1 MSWWRI
7 ISVSPGTPRS
17 AAPRLDVR
25 NAPCPAGSVSLRAVA
40 ARRRSVI
47 RSAESPACPAR
58 AAGVRGV
65 SMSSSRRS
73 SSTTARSTWEW
84 QKPATRSKSASP
96 SAFATERVS
105 GRRAAQDWK
114 RRERA
119 RRLRSAKSAGRRRGR
134 PPDSAVS
141 LTGDRAPGGHET
153 LGGLANHAREGRL
166 ARAGGDRGNRAR
178 KDVLEPGGGAV
189 DAELGDRRRAAEA
202 FVLANGLAEAFLG
215 SESVAQVVGD
225 LEGLSDTRAEFFPW
239 LGRLAGG
246 DRSHLG
252 GGHEEGARLRAVVG
266 GEFEGAG
273 RIVGPGAG
281 DGVERENDEAVASEH
296 RERFA
301 VGAVDRRLAAADR
314 GVVECRQVVVDERG
328 AVHELERRGRRG
340 GEARPV
346 VAAGHGDGEEDG
358 GADARAAR
366 GDRVVQRGGE
376 LRRRRLGLPGPDG
389 A

>member
-7 ISVSPGTPRS
+7 MSASPGTPRS
-17 AAPRLDVR
+17 AAPRRAVR
-25 NAPCPAGSVSLRAVA
+25 NAPCPAGSVRPRAVA
-40 ARRRSVI
+40 ARRSSVI
-47 RSAESPACPAR
+47 RSAESPACPAS
-58 AAGVRGV
+58 AAGGRGV

-141 LTGDRAPGGHET
+141 LTGNRAPGGHET

-189 DAELGDRRRAAEA
+189 DAELGDRRRAEA

-225 LEGLSDTRAEFFPW
+225 LEGLSDARAEFFPW
-239 LGRLAGG
+239 LGRLARG
-246 DRSHLG
+246 DGPHLG
-252 GGHEEGARLRAVVG
+252 RGHEEGARLRAVVG
-266 GEFEGAG
+266 GEVDLRLALPALPRTDAEGHARAAGEDAGEFEGAG

-281 DGVERENDEAVASEH
+281 DGV
-296 RERFA
+296 
-301 VGAVDRRLAAADR
+301 
-314 GVVECRQVVVDERG
+314 
-328 AVHELERRGRRG
+328 
-340 GEARPV
+340 
-346 VAAGHGDGEEDG
+346 
-358 GADARAAR
+358 
-366 GDRVVQRGGE
+366 
-376 LRRRRLGLPGPDG
+376 
-389 A
+389 